1 MNTFRIGLLAVA
13 AVVSA
18 TAAQAQSNTTNS
30 YDGNGSVTQLNT
42 GGASL
47 PSPAFRNLFNCF
59 GLPTDGTTTLPTGC
73 TARARTD
80 ISINQGS
87 VGSGG
92 GQRAF
97 YSHSRAQLGSGQPA
111 GPLHIGHSDAA
122 LTQAQIA
129 LYDNPAGGSGSPL
142 SSGQSLAA
150 AGVAPSGATQFANP
164 RASYGPMIQI
174 PALGTAITIAYD
186 PVYMMRRSAGGSVVR
201 YRFNVQNFRSTGGLR
216 LDAQAYCQIFAGQIT
231 NWNDPKLTALNNGVS
246 LKALNDSTPA
256 ASWSLP
262 IKLAVRDDNSGTTAL
277 FTRHLRAVCE
287 PHWGP
292 TVTAAILNASNPSNL
307 SGGFSQGFPGMA
319 TNSSGTTGTCVAS
332 TNAFLAG
339 TWMRGRGNEGV
350 ANCVG
355 GNGTDIPLP
364 PPTVSGAALT
374 VKNGVIGYLAP
385 DYVLPAV
392 TVSNPPFAPLGLHTA
407 NLKNAAGNFIE
418 PKTSAIQLALG
429 ALPPPTTTIDRAN
442 PFKWVG
448 RPEGIFDEGGGPVV
462 NPLANPPASIPL
474 AYPIVGTTNFMV
486 YTCYASNTV
495 RTLIANNTTS
505 VATQGYLNWFYKRP
519 TSVNTIAL
527 ASGLVPM
534 PTATRLAIQTHFLN
548 GGTSALRIR
557 TAPAG
562 GVCTDGA

>member
-47 PSPAFRNLFNCF
+47 PSPAYRNLFNCF
-59 GLPTDGTTTLPTGC
+59 GLPTDGTTALPTGC
-73 TARARTD
+73 TARAHTD

-97 YSHSRAQLGSGQPA
+97 FSHSRAQLGSGQPA
-111 GPLHIGHSDAA
+111 GPLHLGHSDAA

-142 SSGQSLAA
+142 SAGQSLAA

-174 PALGTAITIAYD
+174 PALGTPVTIAYD
-186 PVYMMRRSAGGSVVR
+186 PVYKMRRATSGTVIR

-216 LDAQAYCQIFAGQIT
+216 LDAEAYCKIFSGQIT

-246 LKALNDSTPA
+246 LRAANDFTPV
-256 ASWSLP
+256 ASWSVP
-262 IKLAVRDDNSGTTAL
+262 IKVAVRDDNSGTTAL
-277 FTRHLRAVCE
+277 FTRHLRAACE
-287 PHWGP
+287 THWGA

-307 SGGFSQGFPGMA
+307 SAGFSQGFPGMA

-332 TNAFLAG
+332 TNTFLAG

-350 ANCVG
+350 ANCVA

-364 PPTVSGAALT
+364 PPTVTGAALT
-374 VKNGVIGYLAP
+374 VQNGTIGYLSP
-385 DYVLPAV
+385 DFVLPAA
-392 TVSNPPFAPLGLHTA
+392 TVSNPAFAALGLHTA
-407 NLKNAAGNFIE
+407 NLQNAAGNWIA
-418 PKTSAIQLALG
+418 PTTTATQLALG
-429 ALPPPTTTIDRAN
+429 ALPAPTGADKTN

-448 RPEGIFDEGGGPVV
+448 RPEGIYVDGGGPVV
-462 NPLANPPASIPL
+462 NPIALPPASIPL

-486 YTCYASNTV
+486 YTCYANNTV
-495 RTLIANNTTS
+495 RTLIANNTAS
-505 VATQGYLNWFYKRP
+505 EATQGYLNWFYKRP

-534 PTATRLAIQTHFLN
+534 PTATRLAIQTNFLN
-548 GGTSALRIR
+548 GGTSPLRIR
-557 TAPAG
+557 TAPVG